1 MWYVT
6 YLTNALQ
13 PLMRR
18 APDGKL
24 LWGFLGRGSTHS
36 REEYAREPV
45 SYTHL
50 M

>member
-13 PLMRR
+13 PLLRY

-24 LWGFLGRGSTHS
+24 LWGLLGRGSARS
-36 REEYAREPV
+36 REEYSRELADTRCV
-45 SYTHL
+45 
-50 M
+50 